1 MTNINIKPVDSFP
14 TITRSRAS
22 VELQKIIDSL
32 VMSANTGQIF
42 SIDNVEAGNAYNSM
56 QQRIR
61 TQAKKHNLKVMISFD
76 KSNNT
81 LYYKASWM
89 SREKVAVKPVGVTE
103 SFDVESELLSQ
114 DDESTE
120 MIENTVDDTVVE
132 EVVEKKTSRSRSS
145 K

>member
-1 MTNINIKPVDSFP
+1 MQMSNINIKPVDSFP
-14 TITRSRAS
+14 TIARSRAS
-22 VELQKIIDSL
+22 AELQQIIDSL

-42 SIDNVEAGNAYNSM
+42 SIENIEAGNAYNSM

-81 LYYKASWM
+81 LYYKAS
-89 SREKVAVKPVGVTE
+89 SAFKEKVPVQAVE
-103 SFDVESELLSQ
+103 FDDVEL
-114 DDESTE
+114 DDVEISPA
-120 MIENTVDDTVVE
+120 DDM
-132 EVVEKKTSRSRSS
+132 VEKKTTRSRSS